1 MDKINKILAAIDL
14 SDYSAATMEY
24 AANLATQL
32 ESELIMVN
40 VINQRDV
47 DAIEKVENITTGIS
61 VEKYVERQKEERS
74 RLINEL
80 WDQISNHDLAIK
92 TVFRIGIPFIELVQA
107 VKDEGVDLVVMG
119 TKGRTNL
126 ANVLFGTTA
135 EKMFRR
141 CPVPL
146 LSVRHRNDK

>member
-1 MDKINKILAAIDL
+1 MGKINKVLAAIDL

-24 AANLATQL
+24 AGDLATQL
-32 ESELIMVN
+32 EAELIAVN

-61 VEKYVERQKEERS
+61 VEKYVERQKEERAL
-74 RLINEL
+74 LINEL
-80 WDQISNHDLAIK
+80 WDQTSNPDLTIK

-119 TKGRTNL
+119 TKGRTNI

-146 LSVRHRNDK
+146 LSVRHRNDD

>member
-1 MDKINKILAAIDL
+1 MGKINKVLAAIDL

-24 AANLATQL
+24 AGDLATQL
-32 ESELIMVN
+32 EAELIAVN

-61 VEKYVERQKEERS
+61 VEKYVERQKEERAL
-74 RLINEL
+74 LIKEL
-80 WDQISNHDLAIK
+80 WDQTSNPDLTIK

-119 TKGRTNL
+119 TKGRTNI

-146 LSVRHRNDK
+146 LSVRHRNDD

>member
-1 MDKINKILAAIDL
+1 MGKINKVLAAIDL
-14 SDYSAATMEY
+14 SNYSAATMEY
-24 AANLATQL
+24 AGDLATQL
-32 ESELIMVN
+32 EAELIAVN

-61 VEKYVERQKEERS
+61 VEKYVERQKEERAL
-74 RLINEL
+74 LINEL
-80 WDQISNHDLAIK
+80 WDQTSNPDLTIK

-119 TKGRTNL
+119 TKGRTNI

-146 LSVRHRNDK
+146 LSVRHRNDD

>member
-1 MDKINKILAAIDL
+1 MGKINKILAAIDL

-24 AANLATQL
+24 AADLATQL
-32 ESELIMVN
+32 GAELIAVN

-47 DAIEKVENITTGIS
+47 DAIAKVENITTGIS
-61 VEKYVERQKEERS
+61 VEKYVEKQKEERAL
-74 RLINEL
+74 LINEL
-80 WDQISNHDLAIK
+80 WDQTSNPDLTIK

-119 TKGRTNL
+119 TKGRTNI

-146 LSVRHRNDK
+146 LSVRHRNDE